1 MKCLICLSLILLP
14 LISVVEG
21 NLGGWKPIKD
31 LSDPNIQAVAKYAVD
46 EHNKQITGNLVFVKI
61 VEGKEQVVSGKTYSL
76 TIAAKNGGAGTKNY
90 EAVVT
95 GEIDTFVFLR
105 NDRFEGFANLDDE
118 FVASLRRVRF
128 DHGSAKLLR

>member
-21 NLGGWKPIKD
+21 NLGGWTPIKD
-31 LSDPNIQAVAKYAVD
+31 LSDPNIQAVAKYAVE

-61 VEGKEQVVSGKTYSL
+61 LKGKEQVVAGKTYSL

-90 EAVVT
+90 EAVVVET
-95 GEIDTFVFLR
+95 MRSHHFGLQSFKAL
-105 NDRFEGFANLDDE
+105 
-118 FVASLRRVRF
+118 
-128 DHGSAKLLR
+128 

>member
-14 LISVVEG
+14 LIFVVEG

-90 EAVVT
+90 EAVVVET
-95 GEIDTFVFLR
+95 MRSHHFGLQSFKAL
-105 NDRFEGFANLDDE
+105 
-118 FVASLRRVRF
+118 
-128 DHGSAKLLR
+128 